1 MVVELGKVEAG
12 WEGGST
18 FVSVKPL
25 DISVSST
32 CRFNIHKQDT
42 VGFLGNKKLISLIGR
57 QDESIRVCGNKKQTF
72 LVSSKPKPS
81 V

>member
-42 VGFLGNKKLISLIGR
+42 VGFLGNKKT
-57 QDESIRVCGNKKQTF
+57 D
-72 LVSSKPKPS
+72 
-81 V
+81 